1 MQNLLT
7 GFRTKDIIAIKRHLF
22 FDKHK
27 LYDSYGP
34 LFPDYDIAVAWKRLQ
49 RGIPEPRDILLLQHE
64 LIESQL
70 AKEYNLDLAG
80 AHALVNMQY
89 NWEAEMLKLFGE
101 EGESYGLL

>member
-1 MQNLLT
+1 M
-7 GFRTKDIIAIKRHLF
+7 
-22 FDKHK
+22 
-27 LYDSYGP
+27 
-34 LFPDYDIAVAWKRLQ
+34 
-49 RGIPEPRDILLLQHE
+49 LLQHE

-80 AHALVNMQY
+80 AHALANMQY